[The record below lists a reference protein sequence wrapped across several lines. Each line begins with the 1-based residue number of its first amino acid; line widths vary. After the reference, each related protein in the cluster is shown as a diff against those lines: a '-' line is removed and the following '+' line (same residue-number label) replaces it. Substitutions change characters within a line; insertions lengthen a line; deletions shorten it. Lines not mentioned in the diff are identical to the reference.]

1 MWRIILKNIFKG
13 SILPFVYGAL
23 LIILG
28 ILIIVFPA
36 FWVKLFVVVFG
47 ICSIA
52 YGIYTLLPLKDL
64 ESSQYK
70 TMSIVKGLVNIL
82 FGILS
87 VIIPIA
93 VAKTTWKV
101 IVYIFAVELI
111 LSSAVGFYLTSIVS
125 LDGKDRKRAI
135 FENVFML
142 LAAIIL
148 FLISP
153 EKLGNVIIRIIGVC
167 TILVGI
173 VFIVIRLTSKKDIV
187 VTDVEVRDAPT
198 ETAEST
204 ASDESATSESQSTD
218 SSDEQK

>member
-1 MWRIILKNIFKG
+1 MWRFVLKNIFKG

-28 ILIIVFPA
+28 ILITVVPA

-111 LSSAVGFYLTSIVS
+111 LSSAAGFYLTSIVS
-125 LDGKDRKRAI
+125 LDGKDRKRTI
-135 FENVFML
+135 FENVFMFF
-142 LAAIIL
+142 AAIIL

-153 EKLGNVIIRIIGVC
+153 DKLGTAIIRIVGVC

-173 VFIVIRLTSKKDIV
+173 VFVVIRLISKKDIV
-187 VTDVEVRDAPT
+187 VTNVEVRDAST
-198 ETAEST
+198 ETTGST
-204 ASDESATSESQSTD
+204 TSESENTNLT
-218 SSDEQK
+218 DEQK

>member
-1 MWRIILKNIFKG
+1 M
-13 SILPFVYGAL
+13 PFVYGAL

-28 ILIIVFPA
+28 ILIIVVPS

-47 ICSIA
+47 ICSVA
-52 YGIYTLLPLKDL
+52 YGIYSLLPLKDL

-70 TMSIVKGLVNIL
+70 TMSIIKGLVNIL

-111 LSSAVGFYLTSIVS
+111 LSSLVGFYLTSIVS
-125 LDGKDRKRAI
+125 LEGKDRKRAI
-135 FENVFML
+135 FENVFMF

-153 EKLGNVIIRIIGVC
+153 EKLGTVIIRIIGLC

-173 VFIVIRLTSKKDIV
+173 VFVVIRLISKKDIV
-187 VTDVEVRDAPT
+187 VANVEVRDVPT
-198 ETAEST
+198 ESAEST
-204 ASDESATSESQSTD
+204 SSESDSTN
-218 SSDEQK
+218 SIDEQK

>member
-1 MWRIILKNIFKG
+1 M
-13 SILPFVYGAL
+13 PFVYGAL

-28 ILIIVFPA
+28 ILIIVVPS

-47 ICSIA
+47 ICSVA

-70 TMSIVKGLVNIL
+70 TMSIIKGLVNIL

-111 LSSAVGFYLTSIVS
+111 LSSLVGFYLTSIVS
-125 LDGKDRKRAI
+125 LEGKDRKRAI
-135 FENVFML
+135 FENVFMF

-153 EKLGNVIIRIIGVC
+153 EKLGTVIIRIIGLC

-173 VFIVIRLTSKKDIV
+173 VFVVIRLISKKDIV
-187 VTDVEVRDAPT
+187 VANVEVRDVPT
-198 ETAEST
+198 ESAEST
-204 ASDESATSESQSTD
+204 SSESDSTN
-218 SSDEQK
+218 SIDEQK

>member
-1 MWRIILKNIFKG
+1 MWRFVLKNIFKG

-28 ILIIVFPA
+28 ILITVVPA

-111 LSSAVGFYLTSIVS
+111 LSSAAGFYLTSIVS
-125 LDGKDRKRAI
+125 LDGKDRKRTI

-142 LAAIIL
+142 FAAIIL

-153 EKLGNVIIRIIGVC
+153 DKLGTAIIRIVGVC

-173 VFIVIRLTSKKDIV
+173 VFVVIRLTSKKDIV
-187 VTDVEVRDAPT
+187 VTNVEVRDAST
-198 ETAEST
+198 ETTGST
-204 ASDESATSESQSTD
+204 TSESENTNLT
-218 SSDEQK
+218 DEQK